1 MKPTLQLQI
10 GQHLTMTPQLQQAI
24 RLLQLS
30 TLELQTEIQEALDS
44 NPMLEMADSDGEPA
58 EKVDDTPIDY
68 AAAEEALA
76 SAAAAPAD
84 ERPLDINNN
93 EGMPDELPVDSLW
106 EDVFSSGSGSATSS
120 SGGDEDDTSFEARNA
135 APETLAQHLAWQL
148 NLTHFSDLDRAIG
161 MTILDAID
169 ERGYLTADLE
179 EILEAVA
186 DPEDPF
192 AVELDEVEAVL
203 HRIQQFDPPGV
214 AGRDLRECLLIQL
227 RQLPEDTPCR
237 VEAMATVRD
246 HLELLASRDFASL
259 MRKLKLSETGLKG
272 AISLIQSL
280 NPNPGG
286 RMGNGGDT
294 EYVTPDV
301 IVRRLRDRWTVELN
315 PETAPRLRVNSGYAA
330 LVRRADSSAD
340 NTYLRN
346 HLQEARWFIKSLQ
359 SRNDTLL
366 KVASCIVEHQRAFL
380 EQGPE
385 AMKPMVLRDIAEE
398 VGMHESTISRVT
410 TQKFM
415 HTPRGVFEL
424 KYFFSSH
431 VGTTGGG
438 EASSTAIRAMIRKLV
453 GQEDPRKPLSDNKIA
468 DLLLD
473 QGIEVARRTIAK
485 YRESLNI
492 PPSNERKR
500 LV

>member
-44 NPMLEMADSDGEPA
+44 NPMLEMADDEGEPA

-68 AAAEEALA
+68 TAAEEALA
-76 SAAAAPAD
+76 SAGVDAPED
-84 ERPLDINNN
+84 QPLEINQN
-93 EGMPDELPVDSLW
+93 EAMPDELPVDSLW
-106 EDVFSSGSGSATSS
+106 EDVFSSGTASASGPAP
-120 SGGDEDDTSFEARNA
+120 EDDDNPLESRTA

-148 NLTHFSDLDRAIG
+148 NLTPFSDLDRAIG

-169 ERGYLTADLE
+169 ERGYLSADLD
-179 EILEAVA
+179 EILAAVA

-192 AVELDEVEAVL
+192 AVEMDEVEAVL

-214 AGRDLRECLLIQL
+214 GARDLRECLLIQL
-227 RQLPEDTPCR
+227 KQLPEDVPSR
-237 VEAMATVRD
+237 GDAIAVVRD
-246 HLELLASRDFASL
+246 HLELLASRDFAGL
-259 MRKLKLSETGLKG
+259 MRRLKLTETGLKA
-272 AISLIQSL
+272 AIALIQTL

-286 RMGNGGDT
+286 RIGSVSET

-301 IVRRLRDRWTVELN
+301 IVRRKHDRWTVELN
-315 PETAPRLRVNSGYAA
+315 PDTAPKLRVNAGYAA
-330 LVRRADSSAD
+330 LVRRADTSAD

-359 SRNDTLL
+359 SRNETLL
-366 KVASCIVEHQRAFL
+366 KVAACIVEHQRAFL
-380 EQGPE
+380 EHGPE
-385 AMKPMVLRDIAEE
+385 AMKPMVLRDIADE

-410 TQKFM
+410 TQKYM
-415 HTPRGVFEL
+415 HTPRGILEL

-431 VGTTGGG
+431 VSTTGGG

-468 DLLLD
+468 DMLLE